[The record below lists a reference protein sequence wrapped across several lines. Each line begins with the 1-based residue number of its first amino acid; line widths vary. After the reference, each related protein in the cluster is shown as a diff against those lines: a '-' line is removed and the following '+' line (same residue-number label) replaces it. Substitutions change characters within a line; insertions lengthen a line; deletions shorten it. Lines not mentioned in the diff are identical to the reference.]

1 MSKGSEFWGN
11 ASGKLGQQVLYR
23 AGGEQRA
30 RMHVAKIKNPRTLA
44 QMKNRILMNNVVS
57 AFHGLKPL
65 LQATFPNRKSNQSAF
80 NAFVKANKQMNQYYI
95 GKEEVESTACVPYGM
110 QIGKG
115 NLGITI
121 KPTMKKVTD
130 FRDPELAPRVFYA
143 VEGLLNLE
151 GLEMEVAGEDTYS
164 GVYYPTLEELFAIFS
179 ERCIV
184 QLPSEFSISVI
195 ASEYAADDEDPNSDI
210 WQFGYIIKHLQQFNS
225 YERRYGI
232 DRNSSL
238 LKIGLQLA
246 SYEAVG
252 SNGKAKVTFSNILL
266 GNGAVTAN
274 DNVKRCL
281 GMVLSFKDASGQQV
295 VNSYMSSIPKKF
307 EGEKVNN
314 PAEDY
319 EWGGF
324 VCMQVLDEYGYK
336 ANDVLTSEAL
346 NIGAVE
352 EEEEEGGGGEDL
364 TD

>member
-80 NAFVKANKQMNQYYI
+80 NAFVKANKQLNQYYI
-95 GKEEVESTACVPYGM
+95 GKEEVETTACVPYGM
-110 QIGKG
+110 QIAKG

-121 KPTMKKVTD
+121 KPKMEYLENAFDTGAMAKVWYCVD
-130 FRDPELAPRVFYA
+130 
-143 VEGLLNLE
+143 GLLDLE
-151 GLEMEVAGEDTYS
+151 GFTMEVDTNRATDVVLS
-164 GVYYPTLEELFAIFS
+164 LTLEELFQVFS
-179 ERCIV
+179 QRCIV
-184 QLPSEFSISVI
+184 QLPSEFSLSVV
-195 ASEYAADDEDPNSDI
+195 ASEYAADDEDAGTDV
-210 WQFGYIIKHLQQFNS
+210 WQFGYMIKYLQQYNP

-232 DRNSSL
+232 DRNSTHL
-238 LKIGLQLA
+238 RIGLHISEINEQ
-246 SYEAVG
+246 G
-252 SNGKAKVTFSNILL
+252 STGKAVVSFDKLVI
-266 GNGAVTAN
+266 GNARVDGNMAAKTSMG
-274 DNVKRCL
+274 L
-281 GMVLSFKDASGQQV
+281 VLSFKDASGQQV
-295 VNSYMSSIPKKF
+295 INSFMSTVPKKLD
-307 EGEKVNN
+307 GEQVNN
-314 PAEDY
+314 PAADY

-324 VCMQVLDEYGYK
+324 VCMQVLDSYGYK

-346 NIGAVE
+346 NIGTTE
-352 EEEEEGGGGEDL
+352 EEPPTEEGGEDL